1 MSYNGSGTFVVNT
14 AGQPVVTGTI
24 ISSTAFNALT
34 ADLATGL
41 STAVTK
47 DGQTTPTANLPM
59 GGFKLTGLG
68 NGTAAT
74 DSAAF
79 GQVLASSYTT
89 TATAAGT
96 TVLSATSNQSQYF
109 TGATTQT
116 ITLPDVTT
124 LPALGFQFRIVNLSS
139 GSLTVNSSGGNLVAT
154 VTANQQITL
163 TCILLTGTT
172 AASWDVKF
180 SGATAITGTGSAVR
194 ATNPALVGYT
204 VNTASGVDGE
214 WTTAGL
220 TVYKDGVTPQHD
232 GPLHVMSGTAGTWTA
247 DSGSVIVAESAV
259 AGGISIG
266 TPDAITGTLSFS
278 SPTKTAASGALVQFN
293 YTSGVFGFRTFKVGA
308 EMQFKT
314 GNDTAAL
321 TLNSS
326 QQTLHTVGSVS
337 APSISFSG
345 YADTGIHMVTDGSG
359 NNMVFG
365 SSGGEIF
372 RAGMYTPATP
382 DIPRI
387 TIANGYT
394 GDPGVGGSLT
404 FDSKAVRATDTGN
417 GIVFNVPTSTSGG
430 ASEDMV
436 VLKAVCSNSTNGARQ
451 GDLVCYTRNT
461 SQDYA
466 WRAYYNG
473 NFTVRGALAKG
484 SGSFNIEH
492 PHPDKKDTH
501 RLVHGFIEGPRNDLI
516 YRGVISMVNGWAT
529 VDLDAVSG
537 MTSGTWVLLCRD
549 PLVFATA
556 SGWAKVRGTVVGATL
571 TLESDDKTYSELAN
585 WIVIAERHD
594 EHIMDVDTT
603 DDEGHLIVEPLM
615 TEEQLIARERTRA
628 AAEARAAEA
637 EAEAATIH

>member
-194 ATNPALVGYT
+194 SASPTFTGTITAAAL
-204 VNTASGVDGE
+204 TASGLI
-214 WTTAGL
+214 TASAGL
-220 TVYKDGVTPQHD
+220 AFANETMLTYDEGTFTTGVSFGGGTTGITYGGNGQQ
-232 GPLHVMSGTAGTWTA
+232 GRYTKSGK
-247 DSGSVIVAESAV
+247 IVAVWGYFE
-259 AGGISIG
+259 
-266 TPDAITGTLSFS
+266 LS
-278 SPTKTAASGALVQFN
+278 
-293 YTSGVFGFRTFKVGA
+293 
-308 EMQFKT
+308 
-314 GNDTAAL
+314 
-321 TLNSS
+321 
-326 QQTLHTVGSVS
+326 
-337 APSISFSG
+337 
-345 YADTGIHMVTDGSG
+345 
-359 NNMVFG
+359 
-365 SSGGEIF
+365 
-372 RAGMYTPATP
+372 
-382 DIPRI
+382 
-387 TIANGYT
+387 
-394 GDPGVGGSLT
+394 
-404 FDSKAVRATDTGN
+404 
-417 GIVFNVPTSTSGG
+417 
-430 ASEDMV
+430 
-436 VLKAVCSNSTNGARQ
+436 
-451 GDLVCYTRNT
+451 
-461 SQDYA
+461 
-466 WRAYYNG
+466 
-473 NFTVRGALAKG
+473 AKG
-484 SGSFNIEH
+484 SSTGSLKITGLPFTTDTANNHAAGLAIAQWGNI
-492 PHPDKKDTH
+492 T
-501 RLVHGFIEGPRNDLI
+501 LT
-516 YRGVISMVNGWAT
+516 AT
-529 VDLDAVSG
+529 YAAIMAGSDSAA
-537 MTSGTWVLLCRD
+537 T
-549 PLVFATA
+549 TA
-556 SGWAKVRGTVVGATL
+556 S
-571 TLESDDKTYSELAN
+571 
-585 WIVIAERHD
+585 VIASNNSAGNLN
-594 EHIMDVDTT
+594 VT
-603 DDEGHLIVEPLM
+603 DAMCTNTSFLGYGGTYLAS
-615 TEEQLIARERTRA
+615 TS
-628 AAEARAAEA
+628 
-637 EAEAATIH
+637 